1 MRVDEFKFSVKL
13 NIETKWSLLIKI
25 GKVLEPIDKLLELT
39 RFSPRTPYFQR
50 LIITIR
56 DWELDDNLGFDAGN
70 KLLQEFLNTLR
81 ETQEGE
87 ELRNAIQNLF
97 NKTDCMVMARPGD
110 YANHE
115 DFERSR
121 KRRTNWKLIFPLEI
135 TWS

>member
-1 MRVDEFKFSVKL
+1 M
-13 NIETKWSLLIKI
+13 IKI
-25 GKVLEPIDKLLELT
+25 GTVLEPIDKLLELT
-39 RFSPRTPYFQR
+39 RFSLRTPYFQR

-110 YANHE
+110 NASHE
-115 DFERSR
+115 DFEGSR
-121 KRRTNWKLIFPLEI
+121 KRRTN
-135 TWS
+135 